1 MAKNNGILKSK
12 SNRMSKSER
21 YKWKPSKCIV
31 ENLMHMYR
39 YKRIYHVG
47 GGLSIS
53 LGGLYVGAL
62 LDQEAETVQLVVSG
76 RVVRC
81 QVAIVVCQCDVT
93 VSLY

>member
-21 YKWKPSKCIV
+21 YKWKQSKCIV
-31 ENLMHMYR
+31 ENLMYMYR
-39 YKRIYHVG
+39 YKSIYHVG

-76 RVVRC
+76 RVV
-81 QVAIVVCQCDVT
+81 
-93 VSLY
+93 

>member
-1 MAKNNGILKSK
+1 
-12 SNRMSKSER
+12 MSKSER

-31 ENLMHMYR
+31 ENLMYMYR

-76 RVVRC
+76 RVV
-81 QVAIVVCQCDVT
+81 
-93 VSLY
+93 

>member
-1 MAKNNGILKSK
+1 
-12 SNRMSKSER
+12 MSKSER

-31 ENLMHMYR
+31 ENLMYRYMYR
-39 YKRIYHVG
+39 DKRIYHVG

-76 RVVRC
+76 RVV
-81 QVAIVVCQCDVT
+81 
-93 VSLY
+93 

>member
-1 MAKNNGILKSK
+1 MGYQNQKVTECQNQL
-12 SNRMSKSER
+12 R

-31 ENLMHMYR
+31 ENLMYMYR

-76 RVVRC
+76 RVV
-81 QVAIVVCQCDVT
+81 
-93 VSLY
+93 